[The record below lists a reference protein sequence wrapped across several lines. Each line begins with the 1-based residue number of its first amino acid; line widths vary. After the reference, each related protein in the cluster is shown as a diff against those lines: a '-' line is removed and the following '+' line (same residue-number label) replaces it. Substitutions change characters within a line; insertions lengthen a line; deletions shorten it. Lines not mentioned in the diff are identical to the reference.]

1 MFCNRGL
8 KISAPRIG
16 DDPECYGADTSI
28 DGAKVVLD
36 PCTMIVDGDDKVQS
50 FFGIAEDVLH
60 QSFVRIGG
68 QLGDQG
74 LDRVDDHVCLDGDNE
89 RLDRK
94 GCVLDGRQGDVFR
107 FGAVGAALH
116 VLFFRKCR

>member
-1 MFCNRGL
+1 MFRDRGL

-16 DDPECYGADTSI
+16 DDPERYGADTSV
-28 DGAKVVLD
+28 DGAKVVLV
-36 PCTMIVDGDDKVQS
+36 PRAVIVDGDDKVQS
-50 FFGIAEDVLH
+50 FFRIAEEVLH

-74 LDRVDDHVCLDGDNE
+74 LDRVDDHVCLDGDDE

-94 GCVLDGRQGDVFR
+94 GCVLDGR
-107 FGAVGAALH
+107 
-116 VLFFRKCR
+116 